1 MCVCVCVCVCV
12 CLCVCV
18 CVCVYKYLNPKPYID
33 ICYTDG
39 LFDPPDKIC
48 FQGTP
53 DESVVGEC
61 RQGRRKV
68 VGNSA

>member
-1 MCVCVCVCVCV
+1 
-12 CLCVCV
+12 V